1 MNRVEYALAHATETK
16 ALRIGA
22 GILPQTGELFKE
34 LFPGCR
40 AIVIADPTTFK
51 VAGSDV
57 QKSLA
62 AAGVALDEPHIFTAP
77 DLHAEWTFVE
87 ELDAVLKNTD
97 AIPVAVGS
105 GIINDLTKLCSHH
118 NNRRYMV
125 VETAA
130 SMDGYT
136 SYGASITYK
145 CAKQTFSCPAPLG
158 VLADTAIIAAAPKEL
173 TASGYAD
180 LFAKV
185 PAGADWIIS
194 DALGIEPLDKR
205 SFSIVQDGLHDALG
219 DPEGIRKGTVETIEP
234 LVEGLM
240 LGGFAMQAL
249 QSSRPAS
256 GADHQFSHLWNME
269 HHTMADGRTPS
280 HGFQVS
286 IGLLASLAYYDQFL
300 KSDIA
305 HLDVESAVAAWP
317 EWDEAERYA
326 RELYAGTD
334 FPEIGV
340 VETRAKY
347 IDKDHLRAQ
356 LNLLKNNWTEI
367 KARLEKQLVS
377 FNEASRRLR
386 IVGAPTLP
394 EDIGLTRERM
404 RASVIRAQHIRRRF
418 TILDVA
424 VRTNMLEKWSDAIFG
439 PGGVWEIK
447 K

>member
-105 GIINDLTKLCSHH
+105 GTINDLTKLCSHH

-125 VETAA
+125 VGTAA
-130 SMDGYT
+130 SMDGDT

>member
-105 GIINDLTKLCSHH
+105 GTINDLTKLCSHH

-125 VETAA
+125 VGTAA
-130 SMDGYT
+130 PMDGYT

-158 VLADTAIIAAAPKEL
+158 VLADTAIIAAAPKEF

>member
-105 GIINDLTKLCSHH
+105 GTINDLTKLCSHH

-125 VETAA
+125 VGTAA

>member
-40 AIVIADPTTFK
+40 AIVIADPTSFK

-105 GIINDLTKLCSHH
+105 GTINDLTKLCSHH

-125 VETAA
+125 VGTAA

>member
-105 GIINDLTKLCSHH
+105 GTINDLTKLCSHH

-125 VETAA
+125 VETVA

>member
-105 GIINDLTKLCSHH
+105 GTINDLTKLCSHH

-125 VETAA
+125 VGTAA
-130 SMDGYT
+130 LMDGYT

-240 LGGFAMQAL
+240 LSGFAMQAL

>member
-105 GIINDLTKLCSHH
+105 GNINDLTKLCSHH

-125 VETAA
+125 VGTAA

>member
-97 AIPVAVGS
+97 AIPVAVGL
-105 GIINDLTKLCSHH
+105 GTINDLTKLCSHH

-125 VETAA
+125 VGTAA

-269 HHTMADGRTPS
+269 HHTMPDGRTPS

>member
-57 QKSLA
+57 QKSFA

-125 VETAA
+125 VGTAA

-158 VLADTAIIAAAPKEL
+158 VLADTAIIAAAPKEF

-269 HHTMADGRTPS
+269 HHPMADGRTPS

>member
-40 AIVIADPTTFK
+40 AIVIAAPTTFK

-105 GIINDLTKLCSHH
+105 GTINDLTKLCSHH

-125 VETAA
+125 VGTAA
-130 SMDGYT
+130 SMDDYT

>member
-40 AIVIADPTTFK
+40 AIVIADPTAFK

-105 GIINDLTKLCSHH
+105 GTINDLTKLCSHH

-125 VETAA
+125 VGTAA

>member
-105 GIINDLTKLCSHH
+105 GTINDLTKLCSHH

-125 VETAA
+125 VGTAA

-173 TASGYAD
+173 TASCYAD

>member
-105 GIINDLTKLCSHH
+105 GTINDLTKLCSHH

-125 VETAA
+125 VGTVA

>member
-51 VAGSDV
+51 LAGSDV

-125 VETAA
+125 VGTAA

-240 LGGFAMQAL
+240 LGGIAMQAL

>member
-105 GIINDLTKLCSHH
+105 GIINDLTQLCSHH

-125 VETAA
+125 VGTAA

>member
-105 GIINDLTKLCSHH
+105 GTINDLTKLCSHH

-125 VETAA
+125 VGTAA
-130 SMDGYT
+130 LMDGYT

>member
-105 GIINDLTKLCSHH
+105 GTINDLTKLCSHH

-125 VETAA
+125 VGTAA
-130 SMDGYT
+130 SMDGNT

>member
-22 GILPQTGELFKE
+22 GILPQTGGLFKE
-34 LFPGCR
+34 LFPGGR

-105 GIINDLTKLCSHH
+105 GTINDLTKLCSHH

-125 VETAA
+125 VGTAA

>member
-105 GIINDLTKLCSHH
+105 GPINDLTKLCSHH

-125 VETAA
+125 VGTAA

>member
-97 AIPVAVGS
+97 AIPVAVGL
-105 GIINDLTKLCSHH
+105 GTINDLTKLCSHH

-125 VETAA
+125 VGTAA

-249 QSSRPAS
+249 QSSRPSS

>member
-97 AIPVAVGS
+97 AIPVTVGS
-105 GIINDLTKLCSHH
+105 GTFNDLTKLCSHH

-125 VETAA
+125 VGTAA

>member
-105 GIINDLTKLCSHH
+105 GNINDLTKLCSHH

-125 VETAA
+125 VGTAA
-130 SMDGYT
+130 SIDGYT

>member
-105 GIINDLTKLCSHH
+105 GTINDLTKLCSHH
-118 NNRRYMV
+118 HNRRYMV
-125 VETAA
+125 VGTAA

>member
-105 GIINDLTKLCSHH
+105 GTINDLTKLCSHH

-125 VETAA
+125 VGTAA
-130 SMDGYT
+130 PMDGYT

-300 KSDIA
+300 MSDIA

-317 EWDEAERYA
+317 EWEEAERYA

>member
-97 AIPVAVGS
+97 AIPVAVDS
-105 GIINDLTKLCSHH
+105 GTINDLTKLCSHH

-125 VETAA
+125 VGTAA

>member
-51 VAGSDV
+51 VDGSDV

-105 GIINDLTKLCSHH
+105 GTFNDLTKLCSHH

-125 VETAA
+125 VGTAA

>member
-125 VETAA
+125 VGTAV

>member
-62 AAGVALDEPHIFTAP
+62 AAGVALDEPHIFIAP

-105 GIINDLTKLCSHH
+105 GTINDLTKLCSHH

-125 VETAA
+125 VGTAA

-418 TILDVA
+418 TILDIA

>member
-40 AIVIADPTTFK
+40 AIVIADPTAFK

-77 DLHAEWTFVE
+77 DLHVEWTFVE

-105 GIINDLTKLCSHH
+105 GTINDLTKLCSHH

-125 VETAA
+125 VGTAA

>member
-40 AIVIADPTTFK
+40 AIVIADPTAFK
-51 VAGSDV
+51 VARSDV

-105 GIINDLTKLCSHH
+105 GTINDLTKLCSHH

-125 VETAA
+125 VGTAA

-424 VRTNMLEKWSDAIFG
+424 VRTNMLEKWNDAIFG

>member
-125 VETAA
+125 VGTAA

-240 LGGFAMQAL
+240 SGGFAMQAL

>member
-105 GIINDLTKLCSHH
+105 GTINDLTKLCSHH
-118 NNRRYMV
+118 NTRRYMV
-125 VETAA
+125 VGTAA

-424 VRTNMLEKWSDAIFG
+424 VRTNMLEKMSDAIFG

>member
-125 VETAA
+125 VGTAA

-240 LGGFAMQAL
+240 LGGFAMQTL